1 MSSTGK
7 PTPRRPLLA
16 LAVFADGRRTP
27 MMGWTV
33 NAGETHQTALLR
45 TALEQGAEYVE
56 IIATLH

>member
-1 MSSTGK
+1 MSSSSK
-7 PTPRRPLLA
+7 PTLRRPLLA

-27 MMGWTV
+27 MMAWTV
-33 NAGETHQTALLR
+33 NAGETHQSALLR